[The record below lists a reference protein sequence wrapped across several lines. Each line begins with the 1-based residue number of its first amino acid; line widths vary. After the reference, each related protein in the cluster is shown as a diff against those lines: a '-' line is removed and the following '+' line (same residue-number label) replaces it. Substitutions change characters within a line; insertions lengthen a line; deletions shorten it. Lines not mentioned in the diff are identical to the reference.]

1 MLRSVNGCTCVSHLF
16 YSGYFPVGKK
26 DMMILVVYHSFVD
39 HHVTLSISSPNW
51 SICRRENARREVR
64 TKYTQVTT
72 TWGHPW
78 QPDLTNITK
87 NIYIFSLSDPKMFM
101 AQEVQPQTTTT
112 LGVVLLVIQLI
123 SLALLMPMALVLV
136 SFYRRVSRQRRRDNT
151 HSVMINV
158 PVTNDEHSLDNQTS
172 PLTTA
177 TFDDA
182 GNGEDTCRV

>member
-1 MLRSVNGCTCVSHLF
+1 MHLRLPFVLF
-16 YSGYFPVGKK
+16 WLFPSWEKGH
-26 DMMILVVYHSFVD
+26 DDSSCLSLVCG
-39 HHVTLSISSPNW
+39 SPCHF
-51 SICRRENARREVR
+51 IYIYIRREVR

-87 NIYIFSLSDPKMFM
+87 NIYIFCLSDPKMFT

-182 GNGEDTCRV
+182 GNGKDTCRV

>member
-1 MLRSVNGCTCVSHLF
+1 MATRSDQ
-16 YSGYFPVGKK
+16 YYKK
-26 DMMILVVYHSFVD
+26 Y
-39 HHVTLSISSPNW
+39 
-51 SICRRENARREVR
+51 
-64 TKYTQVTT
+64 
-72 TWGHPW
+72 
-78 QPDLTNITK
+78 
-87 NIYIFSLSDPKMFM
+87 IYIFSLSDPKMFM

-123 SLALLMPMALVLV
+123 SLALLMPIALVLV